1 MSTAPIILVAYQC
14 GPGMGSVSQL
24 GWEWYQRLGRERE
37 VRLVTHARN
46 RAALAGAGAP
56 LANTTVQYVDTEWFA
71 GPLYRLAKRLFPKSE
86 HSVFL
91 LSSLDYFVFDFAA
104 YRALR
109 RQLRAVHVAPDL
121 IHRVTPVTI
130 SAPTWLG
137 RLGLPLVVGPLN
149 SGLSDPRGFRT
160 IMREESTW
168 LIRSRV
174 LTRLFDA
181 VVGSTRRADRIL
193 VASRAT
199 EASVGHRYRR
209 NSRRMLENGVDLE
222 RFKASAWPE
231 EPTAT
236 RPLRVLF
243 TGRLVPVKGV
253 NMLLQ
258 AVARVRASGQP
269 IQLDVIGDGPLRS
282 EWSALSIRL
291 GLEHVVRFHGAL
303 AQNAVARHMRASHA
317 LCLPSVRES
326 GGAVLLE
333 AMACARPVI
342 ALDYGGPGEI
352 VDAEVGALLP
362 MMNPAQVIDD
372 LTATLRGICADP
384 AAWRKRGQTGRTRIE
399 QKYSWPAKID
409 AARALYQEILAERS
423 SSCTPA

>member
-1 MSTAPIILVAYQC
+1 M
-14 GPGMGSVSQL
+14 
-24 GWEWYQRLGRERE
+24 
-37 VRLVTHARN
+37 N
-46 RAALAGAGAP
+46 
-56 LANTTVQYVDTEWFA
+56 TEWFA

-104 YRALR
+104 FRALR
-109 RQLRAVHVAPDL
+109 REFDTLHIASGL

-149 SGLSDPRGFRT
+149 SGLSDPPGFGT

-174 LTRLFDA
+174 LTRLLEA
-181 VVGSTRRADRIL
+181 AVGSTRRMDRIL
-193 VASRAT
+193 VANRAT
-199 EASVGHRYRR
+199 EASIGHRYRR
-209 NSRRMLENGVDLE
+209 NSRRMVENGVDLN
-222 RFKASAWPE
+222 RFKASAWPD

-253 NMLLQ
+253 NMLLE
-258 AVARVRASGQP
+258 AVARVCASGQP

-291 GLEHVVRFHGAL
+291 GLEHAVSFHGAL
-303 AQNAVARHMRASHA
+303 AQEAVARHMRESHA

-342 ALDYGGPGEI
+342 ALDYGGPAEI
-352 VDAEVGALLP
+352 VGAEVGALLQ
-362 MMNPAQVIDD
+362 MVNPAQVIDD
-372 LTATLRGICADP
+372 LIATLLEVCADP
-384 AAWRKRGQTGRTRIE
+384 ASWRKRGQMGRVRIE
-399 QKYSWPAKID
+399 QSYSWPAKID
-409 AARALYQEILAERS
+409 AARALYQEILDERS